1 MNPARLQQLE
11 AMGLGPVW
19 VRRGMHSGL
28 DEPGLDS
35 SIAITPLAELKR
47 IPSDSA
53 IEAMDWSTL
62 REAITHCT
70 RCSLCAQRK
79 QALVGRGEEKA
90 RWLFV
95 GDGPSFEDDTQ
106 AQPFSGASGELLS
119 HMLRA
124 LGLTL
129 GQNSYVSHTVKCRPV
144 GPQGQ
149 NRLPSAEESAACL
162 PYLQRQIAL
171 LQPAVIISLG
181 EAATRAMLPLTTSLA
196 SARGQVHQYEGL
208 PLVVTLHPTDL
219 LQQPKAKAEVWK
231 DLCLAR
237 TQLDG

>member
-1 MNPARLQQLE
+1 MNPARLQHLE

-19 VRRGMHSGL
+19 VRRGINSAL
-28 DEPGLDS
+28 EEPLLDS
-35 SIAITPLAELKR
+35 SIVITPLAEAKA
-47 IPSDSA
+47 IQSDSA
-53 IEAMDWSTL
+53 IASMDWSTL
-62 REAITHCT
+62 TAAVAQCT
-70 RCSLCAQRK
+70 RCPLCAQRK

-95 GDGPSFEDDTQ
+95 GDAPSLEDDIQ
-106 AQPFSGASGELLS
+106 AEPFSAASGELLT

-149 NRLPSAEESAACL
+149 NRLPSEEESAACL

-181 EAATRAMLPLTTSLA
+181 EAATRALLPMLDSLA
-196 SARGQVHQYEGL
+196 SARGQVHRYEGV
-208 PLVVTLHPTDL
+208 PLVASFHPADL